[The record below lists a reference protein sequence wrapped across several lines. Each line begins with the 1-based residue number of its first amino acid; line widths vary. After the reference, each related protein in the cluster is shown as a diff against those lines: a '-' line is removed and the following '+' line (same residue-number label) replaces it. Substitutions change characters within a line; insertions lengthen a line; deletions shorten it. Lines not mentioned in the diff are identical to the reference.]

1 MPDHILSGI
10 KALVAMKMR
19 KEGKLQREIAEYLN
33 MDRSII
39 SHYLHG
45 RYPSDRV
52 MKVSEIIVELPVEYG
67 ARIIHSLTNDKEIAK
82 KLIKTL
88 YNVKIKI
95 EMDKCIACGKCLG
108 CGAILIDGIE
118 VKVDDSKCVLCG
130 RCVSEC
136 PMNALKFVEE

>member
-118 VKVDDSKCVLCG
+118 VKVDDSSAFCVED
-130 RCVSEC
+130 V
-136 PMNALKFVEE
+136 